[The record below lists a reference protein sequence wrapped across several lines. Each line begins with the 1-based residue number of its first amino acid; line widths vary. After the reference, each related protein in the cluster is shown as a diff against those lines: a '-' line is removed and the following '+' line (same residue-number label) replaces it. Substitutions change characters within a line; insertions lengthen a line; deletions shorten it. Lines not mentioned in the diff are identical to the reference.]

1 MGVGFRKHAYMKA
14 KFRKCAFMEIVFC
27 ISDAGA
33 LPTPQASQR
42 ESEGQ
47 LDKHQHKF

>member
-1 MGVGFRKHAYMKA
+1 MGVGFRKHAYMKV
-14 KFRKCAFMEIVFC
+14 KFRKGEFMKIVFC

-42 ESEGQ
+42 GSEGQ
-47 LDKHQHKF
+47 LDKR